1 MKKRIALISEHASPI
16 AAIGGT
22 DTGGQNIAVAELARH
37 LAALGYEIDV
47 FTRWDD
53 RRVPKILNW
62 RDGIRIVHV
71 EAGPVTFISK
81 EKLLPHMPAF
91 TRNILRFIKAENNRY
106 KLVHAHFFMSGLVAA
121 DIKRKLGIPFIV
133 TFHALAKVRRLH
145 QGGNDWFP
153 DEGFAIEER
162 VITEA
167 DQIVALCPQDRE
179 DLVNLYDAD
188 SGKITVIPNGF
199 RPDEIYPLDKLFA
212 RMALK
217 LDPKEKII
225 LQLGRMVRRK
235 GVDNVIKALG
245 YMRREHNFE
254 ARLLIVGGESDE
266 PDPETTPEIGRLQ
279 KLAEAEGAGDLVTF
293 VGRRPRDMLHYY
305 YSACDV
311 FTTTPWYE
319 PFGIT
324 PLEAMACGTPV
335 IGSNVGGIKS
345 TVMDGRTGFLV
356 PPNDPVSL
364 GRRIIELLSS
374 NKLMTYF
381 KENAIRHVN
390 QNYTWMKATHLT
402 ANMYERIATQSPLRA
417 DDEEDSLSYIDDS
430 FASLIE
436 TIEKARRKIR
446 LATLDSAQAIYRSL
460 ARGGKVLVCGNGGS
474 AAEAQHFAAELM
486 GRFEA
491 NGRRGLP
498 AMALT
503 ADTAFVTAWSNDYTF
518 DDVFARQ
525 VEAHGQ
531 PGDVL
536 VVISSSGQSVNLVK
550 ALRTARRREMF
561 CIGVLGK
568 EGGPAS
574 ELTDV
579 SIIVPSNETSR
590 IQEVQLLVLHVLSH
604 LIEQQIVVDDLDTI
618 QITEEWSIKHFQV
631 QELAKNVNKR
641 KIRHESTKCD

>member
-71 EAGPVTFISK
+71 EAGPVTFIPK
-81 EKLLPHMPAF
+81 EKLLPHIPAF

-162 VITEA
+162 VIAEA
-167 DQIVALCPQDRE
+167 DQIVALCPQDHD
-179 DLVNLYDAD
+179 DLINLYEAD
-188 SGKITVIPNGF
+188 PGKITVIPNGF

-217 LDPKEKII
+217 LDPQEKII

-266 PDPETTPEIGRLQ
+266 PDPKTTPEIGRLQ

-356 PPNDPVSL
+356 PPNDPASL

-430 FASLIE
+430 FGSLIE
-436 TIEKARRKIR
+436 TIEKSRRKIR

-536 VVISSSGQSVNLVK
+536 VIISSSGQSVNLVK

-561 CIGVLGK
+561 CIGLLGK

-574 ELTDV
+574 ELADV

-604 LIEQQIVVDDLDTI
+604 LIEQQIVVDDLNTL

-631 QELAKNVNKR
+631 QGLAKNVNKR
-641 KIRHESTKCD
+641 KIKHESTKCD